1 MQPLIPA
8 ATKKRLFVMRSVEVR
23 YNAHLLFHSSC
34 KLLVPMRHA
43 GNCCAGLMHN
53 EEGRC
58 GMQELHKNLL
68 EEVDDEHIPVEYG
81 GKESRHFYE
90 TEHEQAIRRLVQK
103 LGSAAA
109 N

>member
-1 MQPLIPA
+1 
-8 ATKKRLFVMRSVEVR
+8 
-23 YNAHLLFHSSC
+23 
-34 KLLVPMRHA
+34 
-43 GNCCAGLMHN
+43 
-53 EEGRC
+53 
-58 GMQELHKNLL
+58 MQELHKNLL